1 LIQNRSFLKC
11 ISIKQDYEETQA
23 YFLSYSATD
32 NNGEG
37 KKTIVNLRITVADAN
52 DNPPVF
58 EKKNYSANIDEG
70 RDSFEPGK
78 NAKCNVG
85 LGKLDPINH
94 MIIFTVIILSG
105 IHFLEFGNHR

>member
-1 LIQNRSFLKC
+1 MYFYSTSILFQN
-11 ISIKQDYEETQA
+11 YEETQA

-58 EKKNYSANIDEG
+58 EKKNYVASIDEG
-70 RDSFEPGK
+70 RDTFEPG
-78 NAKCNVG
+78 N
-85 LGKLDPINH
+85 
-94 MIIFTVIILSG
+94 II
-105 IHFLEFGNHR
+105 E